1 MVCSSHRE
9 FFHLENVPWLPIA
22 VGVEGG
28 EAAKWSATGD
38 DRSDTLVSLSFLGP
52 DSDVSNTI
60 PRNSTHPSKY
70 PRLEAPSLDNCQ

>member
-38 DRSDTLVSLSFLGP
+38 DRSDTPGV
-52 DSDVSNTI
+52 TI
-60 PRNSTHPSKY
+60 SPR
-70 PRLEAPSLDNCQ
+70 PRLPRFEHNPAK